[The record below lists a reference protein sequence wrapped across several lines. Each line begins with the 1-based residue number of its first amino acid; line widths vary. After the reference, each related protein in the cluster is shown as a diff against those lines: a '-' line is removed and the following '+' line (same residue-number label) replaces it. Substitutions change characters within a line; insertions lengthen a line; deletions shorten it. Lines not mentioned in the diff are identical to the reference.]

1 MAYGQKSALNSGV
14 LYEDRRNLYL
24 NPHVTKELYP
34 SATPFTTL
42 IQNMS
47 MVKSPDPDFKMF
59 EHEASWVNMKF
70 QQNGSVTSAVTVGT
84 ETADIT
90 IDGVTGQPY
99 LGLKVDVY
107 ADAGSGVPG
116 TYKGQCIV
124 TTMTSA
130 SVLQVTPIYK
140 LATPS
145 FANNDIFVAVGQVS
159 GEGTGAPE
167 ATSDELTIAW
177 NSCEIMKTPVEITGT
192 LHEMALRGY
201 SSELARLRDDKEKQ
215 HKVLKEKSFLLGRRK
230 TANNLYT
237 EAPAHLPVSATNSN
251 LLRTT
256 HGVIPFIYDNS
267 PAANKIAVTM
277 STYTYDSF
285 VDDMQIQFLYSNDMA
300 IKYAITGDTALGY
313 WSKIESSG
321 FLGNA
326 GVTINMSPE
335 ETKFG
340 FNVRNLRTPSGLL
353 RLTRSPLMSQGMAGI
368 YSGYMVIIDPEN
380 VQHVTYRPSK
390 YETSIQDNDLD
401 GQKDQY
407 FSDEGLGA
415 TLPKTH
421 GYFIMS

>member
-1 MAYGQKSALNSGV
+1 MAYGQKAALNSGI
-14 LYEDRRNLYL
+14 LYSDRRNLYL
-24 NPHVTKELYP
+24 DPNVTKELYP
-34 SATPFTTL
+34 SAAPFTTL
-42 IQNMS
+42 IQNLS

-59 EHEASWVNMKF
+59 EHEASWVDMRWMA
-70 QQNGSVTSAVTVGT
+70 SAAPSTTTFEPGT
-84 ETADIT
+84 ESDT
-90 IDGVTGQPY
+90 ISINTLTGTPY

-107 ADAGSGVPG
+107 ADNSGIG
-116 TYKGQCIV
+116 TYKGQAVVTTIV
-124 TTMTSA
+124 TS
-130 SVLQVTPIYK
+130 SSLKVTPLYE
-140 LATPS
+140 LGSAA
-145 FANNDIFVAVGQVS
+145 FADNDHFIVVGHAS

-167 ATSDELTIAW
+167 ATSDELTVAW

-192 LHEMALRGY
+192 LHEMSLRGY

-230 TANNLYT
+230 SAAAAGYTA
-237 EAPAHLPVSATNSN
+237 APAHITGADSKMV
-251 LLRTT
+251 RTT
-256 HGVIPFIYDNS
+256 QGIIPFIYDEA

-277 STYTYDSF
+277 SGYTYDSF
-285 VDDMQIQFLYSNDMA
+285 IDDMQALFLYGNDNA
-300 IKYAITGDTALGY
+300 IKYAISGDTALGY

-326 GVTINMSPE
+326 GVSINMSAE

-368 YSGYMVIIDPEN
+368 YSGYMVIVDPEN
-380 VQHVTYRPSK
+380 VQHVTYRASK
-390 YETSIQDNDLD
+390 YETMIQDVDMD

-407 FSDEGLGA
+407 FSDEGVGI

>member
-14 LYEDRRNLYL
+14 LFTDRRNLYL
-24 NPHVTKELYP
+24 NPHITKELYP
-34 SATPFTTL
+34 SVTPFTTL

-59 EHEASWVNMKF
+59 EHEASWVDMRF
-70 QQNGSVTSAVTVGT
+70 QAANGDVTSALTLGT
-84 ETADIT
+84 ETADID
-90 IDGVTGQPY
+90 IDNVTGQPY

-107 ADAGSGVPG
+107 AGDASGNIS
-116 TYKGQCIV
+116 TYKGQAIV
-124 TTMTSA
+124 TTMTSE
-130 SVLQVTPIYK
+130 SVLQVTPLYK
-140 LATPS
+140 LLTPS
-145 FANNDIFVAVGQVS
+145 FADNDVFIAVGQAV

-177 NSCEIMKTPVEITGT
+177 NSCEIMKTPVEVTGT
-192 LHEMALRGY
+192 LYEMALRGY
-201 SSELARLRDDKEKQ
+201 SSELARLRDDKEKR
-215 HKVLKEKSFLLGRRK
+215 HKILKEKSSLLGRRK
-230 TANNLYT
+230 GADYTAD
-237 EAPAHLPVSATNSN
+237 PAHITGADGKII
-251 LLRTT
+251 RTT
-256 HGVIPFIYDNS
+256 HGIIPFIYDES
-267 PAANKIAVTM
+267 PASNKIAVTM
-277 STYTYDSF
+277 STYTYDDF
-285 VDDMQIQFLYSNDMA
+285 VDDMQVMFLYGNDNA

-326 GVTINMSPE
+326 GVTINMSAD

-353 RLTRSPLMSQGMAGI
+353 RLTRSPLMSQGMAGL
-368 YSGYMVIIDPEN
+368 YSGYMVIVDPEN
-380 VQHVTYRPSK
+380 VQHVTYRASR
-390 YETSIQDNDLD
+390 YETMIQDNDID